1 MKNQNPIEILSKD
14 VKYFDAQNSII
25 GSLIRKVKHQKKKKI
40 LVNFWRKHLTSGTWK
55 LEKDLRNFMKK
66 MNFLTGVT
74 MMIIIIITTIKIIL
88 YEDQDFPVLNFQDKI
103 FHYLCHNL
111 QTLLSNFFLYNFIP
125 PPPSQQ
131 FFQPPLPPKPRN
143 LTFQRKNDV
152 ATNTTE
158 TFSGDRLIGE
168 LKKVIEKKNT
178 H

>member
-1 MKNQNPIEILSKD
+1 M
-14 VKYFDAQNSII
+14 
-25 GSLIRKVKHQKKKKI
+25 
-40 LVNFWRKHLTSGTWK
+40 
-55 LEKDLRNFMKK
+55 
-66 MNFLTGVT
+66 
-74 MMIIIIITTIKIIL
+74 IIIITTIKIIL

-131 FFQPPLPPKPRN
+131 FFQTPLPPKPRN

-168 LKKVIEKKNT
+168 LKKVIEKKT
-178 H
+178 HTKQNKRKFGTQ